1 MVSGS
6 VFSWDEEGRTV
17 SRISTHALLHVF
29 LPSHHGF
36 LSYLETHLRRLI
48 VHEAPERGR
57 EGASGILLGLGL
69 STHLPAIWAVAV
81 ALGRWRGAHHR
92 DGRDMLGDGVV
103 ERW

>member
-1 MVSGS
+1 MDVSS
-6 VFSWDEEGRTV
+6 QWDEEGRR
-17 SRISTHALLHVF
+17 SRRISTHALFHVF

-48 VHEAPERGR
+48 VHEATECGG
-57 EGASGILLGLGL
+57 ESTSGMLLGLGL
-69 STHLPAIWAVAV
+69 STHLSAIWTVAV
-81 ALGRWRGAHHR
+81 ALRRWRGAHHW